1 MTDGEGEKLQKVT
14 LKEVNDPI
22 VLEQKP
28 RITLFYTCQA
38 IRLYESRHDAFAC
51 KQASSKAICH
61 SSVPLA
67 LTRIK
72 KKNPARGQKN
82 QNSHASTL
90 TGTITGTIVQGVQL
104 SFVLCP

>member
-1 MTDGEGEKLQKVT
+1 MTDGEREKLQKMM
-14 LKEVNDPI
+14 LKEVNDSV
-22 VLEQKP
+22 VLGQKP

-38 IRLYESRHDAFAC
+38 IRLYEVRHDAFAC

-82 QNSHASTL
+82 QNSQRIH
-90 TGTITGTIVQGVQL
+90 
-104 SFVLCP
+104 

>member
-1 MTDGEGEKLQKVT
+1 MTDGEGEKLQKAT
-14 LKEVNDPI
+14 LKEVNDSV
-22 VLEQKP
+22 VLGQKP

-38 IRLYESRHDAFAC
+38 IRLYEVRHDAFAC

-82 QNSHASTL
+82 QNSQRIH
-90 TGTITGTIVQGVQL
+90 
-104 SFVLCP
+104 

>member
-1 MTDGEGEKLQKVT
+1 MTDGEGEKLQKMM
-14 LKEVNDPI
+14 LKEVNGS
-22 VLEQKP
+22 VVSEKKP

-38 IRLYESRHDAFAC
+38 VRLCESRHDAFAC
-51 KQASSKAICH
+51 KRASSKAICH

-82 QNSHASTL
+82 QNSQRIH
-90 TGTITGTIVQGVQL
+90 
-104 SFVLCP
+104 